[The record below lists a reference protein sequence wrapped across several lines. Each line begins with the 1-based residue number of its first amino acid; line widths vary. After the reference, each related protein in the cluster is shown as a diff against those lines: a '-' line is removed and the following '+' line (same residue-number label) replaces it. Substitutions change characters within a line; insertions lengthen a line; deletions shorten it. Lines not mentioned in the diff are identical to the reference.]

1 MQRLTQQMTR
11 RARPWSPKQAR
22 ILVALVCG
30 LVAFSALPAAAQ
42 TLPPACSGFT
52 DDPLQPGV
60 TTVQAP
66 HVTELRACVD
76 ALRAQSSLAA
86 TDWTDPVLAPQQ
98 AWIRAVHVVE
108 LRAALAAVY
117 VARGGTAPTYTD
129 PSLTAQSTLVRA
141 IHITEIRQA
150 ILVVAGA
157 CPPETCGGGPTEPVI
172 EYYHLDAL
180 GSVRVVT
187 DEFGAVVRRHD
198 FFPFGES
205 DLPASG
211 EDSLRFLG
219 KEGDP
224 ETGLSYLSAR
234 YYRSRTGRFTTVD
247 PGHVAGNLF
256 NPQSWNAYAYAFNNP
271 ATLMD
276 PTGLEPDIP
285 CPAPPCAYTHPMIT
299 VTPLVWGPLSAGGPF
314 PGGQLG
320 NVFMEDVGSAL
331 SWGIDLGSAG
341 NASAG
346 DAPGTIPSSGAPPPA
361 PPSGPPSPPPIEWT
375 KVEVKMGV
383 IPPPVGRLPAGV
395 VQAWRL
401 GRAGE
406 LAAGIT
412 KNTQRIA
419 SLTGSA
425 AYRIP
430 DMLSEAQRLLV
441 EVKNVGY
448 LAYTTQVRDFA
459 LWAAQ
464 QNYAFELVVRPST
477 TLSGPLQQAVSSG
490 SVIIRT
496 LP

>member
-117 VARGGTAPTYTD
+117 VARGGTAPLYTD
-129 PSLTAQSTLVRA
+129 PTLTAQATVVRA
-141 IHITEIRQA
+141 LHLTEIRQA
-150 ILVVAGA
+150 ILVVAGV

-198 FFPFGES
+198 YFPFGES

-211 EDSLRFLG
+211 EDSLRYLG

-256 NPQSWNAYAYAFNNP
+256 NPQSWNAYAYAENNP
-271 ATLMD
+271 VTLTD
-276 PTGLEPDIP
+276 STGMCPDGHY
-285 CPAPPCAYTHPMIT
+285 CETVNVTAPAPPVAG
-299 VTPLVWGPLSAGGPF
+299 VTQTTTLQGAEAGQMAF
-314 PGGQLG
+314 ANGQLG
-320 NVFMEDVGSAL
+320 NVFMEAVG
-331 SWGIDLGSAG
+331 DLFISVV
-341 NASAG
+341 
-346 DAPGTIPSSGAPPPA
+346 DLFVGTQG
-361 PPSGPPSPPPIEWT
+361 
-375 KVEVKMGV
+375 
-383 IPPPVGRLPAGV
+383 
-395 VQAWRL
+395 
-401 GRAGE
+401 
-406 LAAGIT
+406 
-412 KNTQRIA
+412 
-419 SLTGSA
+419 
-425 AYRIP
+425 
-430 DMLSEAQRLLV
+430 
-441 EVKNVGY
+441 
-448 LAYTTQVRDFA
+448 
-459 LWAAQ
+459 
-464 QNYAFELVVRPST
+464 
-477 TLSGPLQQAVSSG
+477 
-490 SVIIRT
+490 
-496 LP
+496 